1 MASRFLIQIKVGSDE
16 PREARV
22 VDEDQSEA
30 TPWVGVPT
38 PWTSFPLEVQ
48 LAAVCQASDEV
59 LDMLQ
64 MAAQVAYSV
73 LLNDETFDVHGFLER
88 QPSLLADVKATRLE
102 ETLPST
108 LASKPP
114 RL

>member
-1 MASRFLIQIKVGSDE
+1 MASRFLIQIKVGDDE
-16 PREARV
+16 PRELRV

-38 PWTSFPLEVQ
+38 PWANFPLEVQ
-48 LAAVCQASDEV
+48 LAAVCQVSKEV
-59 LDMLQ
+59 LEMLQ

-73 LLNDETFDVHGFLER
+73 LLNDENFDVHGFLER

>member
-1 MASRFLIQIKVGSDE
+1 MASRFLIQIKVGDDE
-16 PREARV
+16 PRELRV
-22 VDEDQSEA
+22 VDEDQSET
-30 TPWVGVPT
+30 TPWVTIPAQ
-38 PWTSFPLEVQ
+38 WASFPLEVQ

-88 QPSLLADVKATRLE
+88 QPFLLADVKATRLE